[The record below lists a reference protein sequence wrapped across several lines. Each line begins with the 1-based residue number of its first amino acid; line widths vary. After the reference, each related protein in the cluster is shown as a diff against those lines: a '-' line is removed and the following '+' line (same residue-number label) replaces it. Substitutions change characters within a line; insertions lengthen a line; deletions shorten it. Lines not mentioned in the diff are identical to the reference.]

1 MVDGLGG
8 QALVTIQHTYGA
20 NSPAGKGG
28 GDCVWDCGDGG
39 GSVEIT
45 DLLALLAQW
54 DGPGSC
60 DFDAS
65 GAVDIVDLLKLLA
78 NWGPCP

>member
-8 QALVTIQHTYGA
+8 QAMVTIQHTYGA

-28 GDCVWDCGDGG
+28 GDTCPWDIDGSGDVG
-39 GSVEIT
+39 IT
-45 DLLALLAQW
+45 DLLALLA
-54 DGPGSC
+54 
-60 DFDAS
+60 
-65 GAVDIVDLLKLLA
+65 